1 MAFPSFNLKN
11 TRPKSI
17 AGREG
22 MLREVW
28 RTKQGG
34 REAYGLALELLTVC
48 VNRLVQFPC
57 AQSLACFLPTFGANS
72 LASYEMVCS
81 P

>member
-17 AGREG
+17 TGREG

-34 REAYGLALELLTVC
+34 REAYCLALDLLTVC
-48 VNRLVQFPC
+48 VNRLVQFHERSEPSVLSSNFRC
-57 AQSLACFLPTFGANS
+57 QLISQL
-72 LASYEMVCS
+72 
-81 P
+81 